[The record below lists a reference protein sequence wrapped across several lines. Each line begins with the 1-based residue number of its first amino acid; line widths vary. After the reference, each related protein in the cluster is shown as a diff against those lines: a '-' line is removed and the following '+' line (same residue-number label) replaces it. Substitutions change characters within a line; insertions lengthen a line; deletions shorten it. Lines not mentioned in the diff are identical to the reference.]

1 MSGPERRK
9 YDRKLVTLQVDAQ
22 TSQGHVTFYTSNMSR
37 GGVYLNA
44 DEPSPP
50 GTVMDLVLNLSGRE
64 VKVKGEIRWSRE
76 ASNDRPAGMGVQ
88 IIEISEEDQK
98 ILDEF
103 LSRL

>member
-9 YDRKLVTLQVDAQ
+9 YDRKLVTLQVDAK

-88 IIEISEEDQK
+88 IIEIAEEDQEV
-98 ILDEF
+98 LDEF

>member
-9 YDRKLVTLQVDAQ
+9 HDRKLVTLQVDAK
-22 TSQGHVTFYTSNMSR
+22 TSKGHVTFYTSNMSR

-50 GTVMDLVLNLSGRE
+50 GTVLDLVLNLSGQD

-76 ASNDRPAGMGVQ
+76 ATDARPAGMGVQ
-88 IIEISEEDQK
+88 IIEIDEEDQK

>member
-1 MSGPERRK
+1 MSESERRQH
-9 YDRKLVTLQVDAQ
+9 DRKLVTLQVDAT
-22 TSQGHVTFYTSNMSR
+22 TSKGHVTFYTSNMSR

-44 DEPSPP
+44 DEPAPP
-50 GTVMDLVLNLSGRE
+50 GTIMDLVLNLSGRP

-76 ASNDRPAGMGVQ
+76 ASENRPAGMGVQ
-88 IIEISEEDQK
+88 IVEISEDDQK